1 MSTDWKTLG
10 KIVLVDGAKSV
21 VAVGASRA
29 INLRDKV
36 QFGDSY
42 PLIIGAEGTIN
53 YVTSEAIDYFAYG
66 KTPDVLTGDY
76 ERAINRILY
85 FSGAVAGANLVRA
98 DETFV
103 NTYRSMGLTR
113 DNAEFLTDATIL
125 TGSRIGYKIIE
136 ATNPNSVFIKPTSLI
151 M

>member
-42 PLIIGAEGTIN
+42 PLAQK
-53 YVTSEAIDYFAYG
+53 V
-66 KTPDVLTGDY
+66 P
-76 ERAINRILY
+76 
-85 FSGAVAGANLVRA
+85 
-98 DETFV
+98 
-103 NTYRSMGLTR
+103 
-113 DNAEFLTDATIL
+113 
-125 TGSRIGYKIIE
+125 
-136 ATNPNSVFIKPTSLI
+136 LI
-151 M
+151 MSHRKPLITLHMAKRLMYLLAIMNEL